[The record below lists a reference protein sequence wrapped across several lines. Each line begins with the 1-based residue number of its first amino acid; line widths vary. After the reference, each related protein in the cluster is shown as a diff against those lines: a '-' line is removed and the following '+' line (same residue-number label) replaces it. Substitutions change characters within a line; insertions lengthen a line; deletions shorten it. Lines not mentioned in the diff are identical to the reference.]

1 MDGMF
6 ICLCCVTGSVCKE
19 VHTGQNVCLFVLC
32 DCARKYIMDIVQGGT

>member
-32 DCARKYIMDIVQGGT
+32 DWVCVQGST